1 MTAKIAGTSVIP
13 VVGDT
18 GWLKALTG
26 VSTKKKSGAG
36 AKSSSS
42 KKSAPAAPT
51 AYDEDIVYSYA
62 NSLYSAAAPQKVVY
76 EAQSEAALRGQIVS
90 WLRPAYE
97 QAIAERK
104 KMTQQYRA
112 ELDADAISRGMGG
125 STYVTDVKGRQAEAE
140 ADDIQGYETDYAA
153 QLAKHLSEA
162 LDTEKE
168 RAFNADLTNSE
179 REHDAYMQAYNAA
192 LTLFTAYKSASAGTP
207 YSRLT
212 ETAGGLSS
220 AEDVEAY
227 LASLSAEERDKLYG
241 GGDAGSRALR
251 NGILGI
257 VGSLNFLYLQQQYPG
272 A

>member
-13 VVGDT
+13 VVGNT

-26 VSTKKKSGAG
+26 TTTKKKSGAG
-36 AKSSSS
+36 KKDSSP
-42 KKSAPAAPT
+42 KQSAPAPAV
-51 AYDEDIVYSYA
+51 YDEDLVYSYA
-62 NSLYSAAAPQKVVY
+62 NSLYSAANPQKVVY
-76 EAQSEAALRGQIVS
+76 EAQSEAALREQIVS

-97 QAIAERK
+97 QAIAQRK
-104 KMTQQYRA
+104 KLTEQYRA

-125 STYVTDVKGRQAEAE
+125 STYVTDVKGRQSEAEAE
-140 ADDIQGYETDYAA
+140 DIAGYETDYAA

-168 RAFNADLTNSE
+168 RALNADLTNSE
-179 REHDAYMQAYNAA
+179 REHEAYMQAYSAA
-192 LTLFTAYKSASAGTP
+192 LTLFTAYKSASAGSP

-227 LASLSAEERDKLYG
+227 LSSLSAEERGKLYG

>member
-13 VVGDT
+13 VVGST
-18 GWLKALTG
+18 GWLKTLTG
-26 VSTKKKSGAG
+26 TGTKK
-36 AKSSSS
+36 KSSSS
-42 KKSAPAAPT
+42 KKESPSNQSASAPIM
-51 AYDEDIVYSYA
+51 YDEDLVYSYA
-62 NSLYSAAAPQKVVY
+62 SSLYSAAEPQKVVY
-76 EAQSEAALRGQIVS
+76 EAQSEAALREQIVS

-104 KMTQQYRA
+104 KLTEQYRA

-125 STYVTDVKGRQAEAE
+125 STYVTDIKGRQSEAEAE
-140 ADDIQGYETDYAA
+140 DIAGYETDYAGK
-153 QLAKHLSEA
+153 LAKQLSEA
-162 LDTEKE
+162 LNTEKE
-168 RAFNADLTNSE
+168 RAFSADLTNSE
-179 REHDAYMQAYNAA
+179 REHEAYMQAYNAA
-192 LTLFTAYKSASAGTP
+192 LTLFTAYKTASAGAP

-212 ETAGGLSS
+212 ETAGGFST

-227 LASLSAEERDKLYG
+227 LSSLSAEERGSLYNG
-241 GGDAGSRALR
+241 DDAGSRALR

>member
-1 MTAKIAGTSVIP
+1 MTARIAGTSVIP

-26 VSTKKKSGAG
+26 TGAKKKMGSGQKNG
-36 AKSSSS
+36 SS
-42 KKSAPAAPT
+42 KKSAPAPT
-51 AYDEDIVYSYA
+51 VYDEDFVYSYA
-62 NSLYSAAAPQKVVY
+62 NSLYSAAQPQKVVY
-76 EAQSEAALRGQIVS
+76 EAQSEETLRGQIVS

-104 KMTQQYRA
+104 ELTEQYRA

-125 STYVTDVKGRQAEAE
+125 STYVTDAKGRQSEAE

-153 QLAKHLSEA
+153 QLAKYLSES
-162 LDTEKE
+162 LGTEKE
-168 RAFNADLTNSE
+168 RAFSADLTNSE
-179 REHDAYMQAYNAA
+179 REHEAYMQAYNAA
-192 LTLFTAYKSASAGTP
+192 LTLFTAYKSASAGSP

-227 LASLSAEERDKLYG
+227 LSSLSAEERGKLYA

-257 VGSLNFLYLQQQYPG
+257 VGSLSFLYLQQQYPG